1 MGSGQPIGGKILL
14 FQTSR
19 SVIGYSLNL
28 TEKLPGALFLL
39 YAGVLMACAASKGQ
53 PAASMEKVRI
63 SIDPDTVQSPIADDF
78 IGFGYES
85 SAVAREGYFSPG
97 NTHLIQ
103 LYRTLGSNGL
113 VRIGGNVSDHTRFVP
128 DGTAQVQSEK
138 GTTIINQHVLQ
149 EFGNFLRATGWKAM
163 WGLNLGSGS
172 KEEAVQEALAVHR
185 ALGDGLHSL
194 EIGNEVDLLPRFKAY
209 ESYYDAFKE
218 YKGAIRSALPQAAF
232 SGPDV
237 AGNTQWAV
245 DFAASESKDLVL
257 LTHHYYRTGARKPE
271 ATIETLLAPDVA
283 FRAKLEKL
291 QRTCSQTGIRFRI
304 NEVNSFYGGGKPG
317 VSDTFASA
325 LWSLDFM
332 FQLASYSC
340 EGVNLETDINQM
352 AWVSHYSPIFRDA
365 AGRLVAR
372 PEYYAMLAFA
382 VAGKG
387 DKVKLTASPT
397 DANLTAYATRNA
409 SKSLWLTAVNK
420 DLSRQ
425 VALEL
430 VLPPGRSRAEAYRLA
445 APSIESRDQ
454 VTLAG
459 AEVSAQGAWSPGPAE
474 KIEVSEAVA
483 SLHVPAASAVLVRL
497 F

>member
-1 MGSGQPIGGKILL
+1 
-14 FQTSR
+14 
-19 SVIGYSLNL
+19 VIVIK
-28 TEKLPGALFLL
+28 KLIGALFLL
-39 YAGVLMACAASKGQ
+39 WAAVLMACASSATQS
-53 PAASMEKVRI
+53 AASTEKVRI
-63 SIDPDTVQSPIADDF
+63 SIDPNSVLTPIADDF

-97 NTHLIQ
+97 NTHLVQ
-103 LYRTLGSNGL
+103 LYRTLSPHGL

-128 DGTAQVQSEK
+128 DGTPQVQSEK
-138 GTTIINQHVLQ
+138 GTTIINQKVLQ
-149 EFGNFLRATGWKAM
+149 EFGDFLRATAWKAM

-185 ALGDGLHSL
+185 ALGDRLHSL
-194 EIGNEVDLLPRFKAY
+194 EIGNEVDLVPRFKAY
-209 ESYYDAFKE
+209 ESYYDAYNE
-218 YKGAIRSALPQAAF
+218 YKGAIRSLLPQAAF

-245 DFAASESKDLVL
+245 DFAASEGKDLKL

-271 ATIETLLAPDVA
+271 ATIETLLAPDSA

-291 QRTCSQTGIRFRI
+291 QQTCLERGVRFRI

-325 LWSLDFM
+325 LWCLDFM
-332 FQLASYSC
+332 FQLASYGC
-340 EGVNLETDINQM
+340 GGINLETDINQM
-352 AWVSHYSPIFRDA
+352 AWVSHYSPIFRDTT
-365 AGRLVAR
+365 GQLIAR
-372 PEYYAMLAFA
+372 PEYYGMLAFA
-382 VAGKG
+382 VAGK
-387 DKVKLTASPT
+387 DNLVKLSASPT
-397 DANLTAYATRNA
+397 EANLTAYATRSA
-409 SKSLWLTAVNK
+409 AGTLWVTVVNK

-425 VALEL
+425 VTLEL
-430 VLPPGRSRAEAYRLA
+430 VLPLGHSRAEAYWLA

-459 AEVSAQGAWSPGPAE
+459 AQVSAQGAWSPGPGE
-474 KIEVSEAVA
+474 KIKVSEAVA
-483 SLHVPAASAVLVRL
+483 SLQVPATSAVLVRL

>member
-1 MGSGQPIGGKILL
+1 LNAIKKLGGASFPLW
-14 FQTSR
+14 S
-19 SVIGYSLNL
+19 
-28 TEKLPGALFLL
+28 A
-39 YAGVLMACAASKGQ
+39 VLMACASSAAQ
-53 PAASMEKVRI
+53 PAASTESIRI
-63 SIDPDTVQSPIADDF
+63 NIDRDSVQTPIADDF

-97 NTHLIQ
+97 NTRLVQ
-103 LYRTLGSNGL
+103 LYRTLGPGGL
-113 VRIGGNVSDHTRFVP
+113 VRIGGNVSDHTRFVA
-128 DGTAQVQSEK
+128 DGVPQVQSEK
-138 GTTIINQHVLQ
+138 GTTVINQRVLQ
-149 EFGNFLRATGWKAM
+149 EFGDFLRATGWRAM

-185 ALGDGLHSL
+185 ALGDRLQSL

-209 ESYYDAFKE
+209 ESYYEAYKE
-218 YKGAIRSALPQAAF
+218 YKVAIRRMLRQAVF

-245 DFAASESKDLVL
+245 DFAASECKDMKL
-257 LTHHYYRTGARKPE
+257 LTHHYYRTGARRPE
-271 ATIETLLAPDVA
+271 ATIETLLAPDPA

-291 QRTCSQTGIRFRI
+291 QRTCFERGIRFRI

-325 LWSLDFM
+325 LWCLDFM
-332 FQLASYSC
+332 FQLASYGC
-340 EGVNLETDINQM
+340 AGVNLETDINQM

-365 AGRLVAR
+365 AGQLIAR
-372 PEYYAMLAFA
+372 PEYYGMLAFA
-382 VAGKG
+382 VVGKG
-387 DKVKLTASPT
+387 GLVKLSASPT
-397 DANLTAYATRNA
+397 DANLTAYATRSA
-409 SKSLWLTAVNK
+409 AGLLWVTVLNK

-425 VALEL
+425 VTLDL
-430 VLPPGRSRAEAYRLA
+430 ILPPVFSRAEAYRLA
-445 APSIESRDQ
+445 APSIESHDQ

-459 AEVSAQGAWSPGPAE
+459 AQVSAQGAWSPGPAE
-474 KIEVSEAVA
+474 RIEVSEAVA